1 MKKLNFMKYAVVA
14 VLLVGF
20 AGCNDILEDV
30 EPPTSVSGELALSSP
45 EGINALRASMYSKIR
60 ENFGFTTN
68 YFIGPSAFADE
79 ARIRPGATRYDNL
92 NSAIGTSG
100 TAHLSFWSNAA
111 NSNAYNII
119 QDANLLAGAIPD
131 GVIPAAT
138 ADRYRGEALAI
149 RAFVYH
155 NLVKLYG
162 YEPGNFGQGPEGN
175 WDAGVI
181 LRTEPVIDVADA
193 DLRPRAS
200 VTDVYTQIL
209 QDLAQAKTLLSGLND
224 NNTFPTEAFVDGIAA
239 RAHLYAGNWSEA
251 SAAAQAAI
259 ANFPG
264 SLQDSDA
271 AVANMFDETAGNHP
285 EALFKIVVNQ
295 NTENSTGGGS
305 FVNNGPAGYSSD
317 QWVSQLPTQFLLDK
331 YEEGDYRLGWYRPCG
346 EAQRIGA
353 PASNC
358 DAVNDGGFS
367 LVKFNGV
374 KGNAVDDL
382 PYMRLAEMYLIW
394 AEAAGKAANDPNAGV
409 AALEALRDAR
419 NAGTVPSFG
428 SITEMEN
435 FILDERMRELAF
447 EGHRFYDLK
456 RLQRDIRN
464 PNGSIKMF
472 ADSYRILAPI
482 GNTLIGVNPQL
493 VENPGY

>member
-1 MKKLNFMKYAVVA
+1 MKKLNFMKYAVIA

-45 EGINALRASMYSKIR
+45 AGIEALRASMYSKIR
-60 ENFGFTTN
+60 ESFGHTTN
-68 YFIGPSAFADE
+68 YFVAPSAFADE
-79 ARIRPGATRYDNL
+79 ARIRPGASRYDNL

-100 TAHLSFWSNAA
+100 TAHMGNWNE
-111 NSNAYNII
+111 AYNII
-119 QDANLLAGAIPD
+119 QDANLMIGAVPD
-131 GVIPAAT
+131 GVLPAAT
-138 ADRYRGEALAI
+138 LQQYRGEALAI
-149 RAFVYH
+149 RAFIYH
-155 NLVKLYG
+155 TLIRVYG

-175 WDAGVI
+175 WDAGVV

-200 VTDVYTQIL
+200 VDAVYTQIL
-209 QDLAQAKTLLSGLND
+209 QDAAQAKNLLSGING
-224 NNTFPTEAFVDGIAA
+224 NNTFATEAFADGIAA

-264 SLQDSDA
+264 DLEDTA
-271 AVANMFDETAGNHP
+271 AGVAGMFNETAGNHP
-285 EALFKIVVNQ
+285 EALFKVVVNPA
-295 NTENSTGGGS
+295 TENSTGGGT
-305 FVNNGPAGYSSD
+305 FVNNGPAGYTSD

-331 YEEGDYRLGWYRPCG
+331 YEEGDHRLGWYVPCG

-358 DAVNDGGFS
+358 TAVNDGGFS

-382 PYMRLAEMYLIW
+382 PYIRLAEMYLIW

-419 NAGTVPSFG
+419 NAGAVPAFG
-428 SITEMEN
+428 NITEMED

-447 EGHRFYDLK
+447 EGHRFFDLK
-456 RLQRDIRN
+456 RLQRDVRN

-472 ADSYRILAPI
+472 ADSYRILSPI

>member
-20 AGCNDILEDV
+20 AGCNDILENV
-30 EPPTSVSGELALSSP
+30 EPPTSVTGEAALSSP
-45 EGINALRASMYSKIR
+45 DGVNALRASMYSKIR
-60 ENFGFTTN
+60 ENFGHTTD
-68 YFIGPSAFADE
+68 YFIAPSAFTDE
-79 ARIRPGATRYDNL
+79 SRNRPGSTRYNALNL
-92 NSAIGTSG
+92 AIGTSG
-100 TAHLSFWSNAA
+100 TAHISSWGGS
-111 NSNAYNII
+111 YNII
-119 QDANLLAGAIPD
+119 QDANLLIGAVQP
-131 GVIPAAT
+131 GVIPDET
-138 ADRYRGEALAI
+138 LQRYRGEALAI

-155 NLVKLYG
+155 TLVRSFG

-175 WDAGVI
+175 WDAGVV

-200 VTDVYTQIL
+200 VDAVYTQIF
-209 QDLAQAKTLLSGLND
+209 QDLAEAKTLLSGVNS
-224 NNTFPTEAFVDGIAA
+224 NNTFVTEAFVDGIAA

-251 SAAAQAAI
+251 SAAAQSAI

-264 SLQDSDA
+264 GLQDTA
-271 AVANMFDETAGNHP
+271 EGVAGMFMENMGNHP
-285 EALFKIVVNQ
+285 EALFKIVVNPD
-295 NTENSTGGGS
+295 TEGSTGGGS
-305 FVNNGPAGYSSD
+305 FINNGPAGYTSD
-317 QWVSQLPTQFLLDK
+317 QWVAQLPTQFLIDK
-331 YEEGDYRLGWYRPCG
+331 FGEEDYRLGWFAPCG

-358 DAVNDGGFS
+358 DAINDNGWS
-367 LVKFNGV
+367 MTKFNGV

-382 PYMRLAEMYLIW
+382 PYMRVAEMYLIW
-394 AEAAGKAANDPNAGV
+394 AEAAAKAANDPNAGV
-409 AALEALRDAR
+409 AALETLRNAR
-419 NAGTVPSFG
+419 NAGPVPSFG

-435 FILDERMRELAF
+435 FILDERMRELSF
-447 EGHRFYDLK
+447 EGHRFWDLK